1 MTTLINNTEL
11 REISLGRYVQGKTS
25 TIVAGG
31 GTHQLFT
38 VAGGEV
44 LITALWGKVTTAIT
58 LAGQTLKLAVD
69 PTSGAT
75 VDVSTVS
82 ADIGT
87 TDTAAGNLITGLLD
101 VDGTT
106 NLPIVSVG
114 ANQPFTFVCPTGEI
128 ELEVNDGAGTEDGV
142 IEWYCTWVP
151 LTTGATVAAAA

>member
-1 MTTLINNTEL
+1 MSTLVPSGDL
-11 REISLGRYVQGKTS
+11 RNLNLGRYVQGKTT

-31 GTHQLFT
+31 GTFQLFT

-58 LAGQTLKLAVD
+58 LAGETLKITVD

-128 ELEVNDGAGTEDGV
+128 ELEVNNGAGTEDGV
-142 IEWYCTWVP
+142 IEWYCTYVS
-151 LTTGATVAAAA
+151 LTPGATVVASA